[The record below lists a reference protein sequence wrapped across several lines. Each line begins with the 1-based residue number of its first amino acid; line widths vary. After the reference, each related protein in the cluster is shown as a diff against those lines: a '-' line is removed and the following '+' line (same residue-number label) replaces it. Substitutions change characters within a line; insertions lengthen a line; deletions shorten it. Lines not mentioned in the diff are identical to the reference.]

1 MSRYQGTWG
10 SWAGFCW
17 LGWWLACVVEFDL
30 ENWASWV
37 GYWWVKW
44 VFIGLSAGVDHLGSG
59 NGLQWLGW
67 LNWNLMIEMAS
78 YSTRGWGRWLGCYSV
93 AGIKVGLPVMLTRQ
107 MVDFFSGIEQH
118 LILLFADR
126 RREILINVK
135 QEKKKDEKELE
146 NLRELLVC
154 RIIVIF
160 IFQFSKILKTC
171 VI

>member
-1 MSRYQGTWG
+1 
-10 SWAGFCW
+10 
-17 LGWWLACVVEFDL
+17 
-30 ENWASWV
+30 
-37 GYWWVKW
+37 
-44 VFIGLSAGVDHLGSG
+44 
-59 NGLQWLGW
+59 
-67 LNWNLMIEMAS
+67 
-78 YSTRGWGRWLGCYSV
+78 
-93 AGIKVGLPVMLTRQ
+93 MLTGQ

-160 IFQFSKILKTC
+160 IFQFSKILETC
-171 VI
+171 LVCYFQKRIFENEENFTT